1 MGKKRK
7 GISINIIRADGTVE
21 GLVGFE
27 LLPAPYYDMVFASS
41 EVILYPGDWLEISC
55 ELDITHSEGEREI
68 ARITERWAFT
78 TKPMTKETRFTLTRI
93 IKIGDEAWIDFSN
106 ELPEPNIPASAMK
119 AVKA

>member
-1 MGKKRK
+1 VGSAHYYEVHAYPANVTPSGLEARK
-7 GISINIIRADGTVE
+7 ALAG
-21 GLVGFE
+21 
-27 LLPAPYYDMVFASS
+27 
-41 EVILYPGDWLEISC
+41 
-55 ELDITHSEGEREI
+55 EI